1 MRLARGNHVLIC
13 TKEDESGE
21 GAERQSLQPFLL
33 ELESRFAPNDRIQ
46 RECKFEVFSAGYGDG
61 DDQLTTCTKLALDHI
76 DIDLENVQGFDSNAF
91 TMKLFDDNDDL
102 IYFHVVFTGETPG
115 RRGGGGKRYSFAEIV
130 GKDKP
135 EEVRMWK
142 EMDEESEN
150 CTVENCIFC
159 TGMWHPL
166 SGGFCGYKRK
176 KKNRR

>member
-1 MRLARGNHVLIC
+1 MAAARPP
-13 TKEDESGE
+13 
-21 GAERQSLQPFLL
+21 AARRRRASLGSRRPAPAAALLLQQTPSPFLHC
-33 ELESRFAPNDRIQ
+33 N
-46 RECKFEVFSAGYGDG
+46 GYGDG

>member
-46 RECKFEVFSAGYGDG
+46 RECKFEVFSAGHHAWDTVLSQDMGMVMISSPH
-61 DDQLTTCTKLALDHI
+61 APSWH
-76 DIDLENVQGFDSNAF
+76 
-91 TMKLFDDNDDL
+91 
-102 IYFHVVFTGETPG
+102 
-115 RRGGGGKRYSFAEIV
+115 
-130 GKDKP
+130 
-135 EEVRMWK
+135 
-142 EMDEESEN
+142 

>member
-1 MRLARGNHVLIC
+1 MAN
-13 TKEDESGE
+13 
-21 GAERQSLQPFLL
+21 
-33 ELESRFAPNDRIQ
+33 NN
-46 RECKFEVFSAGYGDG
+46 GYGHG
-61 DDQLTTCTKLALDHI
+61 DNQLTTCTKLALDHI

-91 TMKLFDDNDDL
+91 TMKLFDDKDDL

-115 RRGGGGKRYSFAEIV
+115 RCDDGKRYFFAEIV

-166 SGGFCGYKRK
+166 SGGSCGYKRK
-176 KKNRR
+176 KKKN